1 LLCKGICQKG
11 VEVKKR
17 ILYSFLLPFVCLTI
31 SGCIPLIIGGAAGA
45 LGAYAIS
52 KDTIQ
57 GETDKPYDSLWNAAS
72 RVSKIRG
79 SIKQEDSAQGHIE
92 LEAEQSKVDI
102 RLIRLTR
109 AATRL
114 RIKARNKLHLPNLSL
129 AQDIF
134 VKIMEEAK

>member
-1 LLCKGICQKG
+1 
-11 VEVKKR
+11 VKKR
-17 ILYSFLLPFVCLTI
+17 ILYSFLLPFVFLTI
-31 SGCIPLIIGGAAGA
+31 SGCLGALIIGGAAGA

-57 GETDKPYDSLWNAAS
+57 GDTDKPYDSLWDAAS

-79 SIKQEDSAQGHIE
+79 SIKQEDSAQGYIE

-109 AATRL
+109 ANTRL
-114 RIKARNKLHLPNLSL
+114 RIKARNKLHLPNLDL

-134 VKIMEEAK
+134 VKIMEEAR